1 MARVVPAVY
10 VKSIGLFA
18 LAEILPVICHSSGHG
33 ATCFTKVDAIRTL
46 SAFYLVDT
54 RTFVERE
61 GSRASTC
68 IYINIYIYIHIYLH
82 IYICIYI

>member
-1 MARVVPAVY
+1 MAREVPAVY

-33 ATCFTKVDAIRTL
+33 VTCFTKIDAVRTL

-54 RTFVERE
+54 RKLVGRE
-61 GSRASTC
+61 GSRTST
-68 IYINIYIYIHIYLH
+68 
-82 IYICIYI
+82 